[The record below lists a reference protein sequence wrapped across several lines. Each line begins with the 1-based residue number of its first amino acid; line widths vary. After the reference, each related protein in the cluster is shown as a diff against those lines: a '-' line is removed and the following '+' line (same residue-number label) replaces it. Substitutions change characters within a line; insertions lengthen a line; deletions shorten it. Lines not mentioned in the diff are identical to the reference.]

1 MIPVKHTY
9 PRANEIETFIAAE
22 SVSGADAAA
31 NAEAGTITV
40 PAGERWLVKAVSVQC
55 VQGATQTPWPRLVI
69 DDGTNTLLTA
79 HSGTA
84 AQAASTTCQHSW
96 APGQQSLG
104 PSGATTA
111 CAAQGPLPDGLIL
124 EAGSRI
130 STSTVG
136 LGANT
141 NYGKMWAL
149 VHKLPV

>member
-1 MIPVKHTY
+1 MRIFDRRNQLV
-9 PRANEIETFIAAE
+9 AGEETVVTE
-22 SVSGADAAA
+22 VGADAAA

-40 PAGERWLVKAVSVQC
+40 PAGERWLLKAVHVEC

-69 DDGTNTLLTA
+69 GNGSRTVFVG

-96 APGQQSLG
+96 APGQPVLG

-111 CAAQGPLPDGLIL
+111 CAAQGPLPEGLIL
-124 EAGSRI
+124 EAGWTI
-130 STSTVG
+130 ATSTVG

-141 NYGKMWAL
+141 NYGVMAAL
-149 VHKLPV
+149 VQKLSAAV